1 MLLLVA
7 LLKMDAFSTRNQQNR
22 LKSKK
27 KSIVNVFVLQG
38 VIYKICF
45 RIHTLLSFR
54 TFGDLQEVYFQCTPL
69 ESRYILTTRIA
80 NESKYISRVR

>member
-7 LLKMDAFSTRNQQNR
+7 LLEIDAFGTRNQQNR

-27 KSIVNVFVLQG
+27 EINCQFVCSTG
-38 VIYKICF
+38 RNKICF

-69 ESRYILTTRIA
+69 ESRYVLTTRIA